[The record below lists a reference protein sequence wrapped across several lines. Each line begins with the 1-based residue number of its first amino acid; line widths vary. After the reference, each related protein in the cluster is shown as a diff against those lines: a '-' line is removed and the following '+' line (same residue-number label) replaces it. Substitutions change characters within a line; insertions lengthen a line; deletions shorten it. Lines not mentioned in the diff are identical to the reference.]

1 MPLDEHAWLLVLLV
15 PGFVSLGRPGHSVSI
30 LLLLYRTGFLL
41 PSWQGPWEGLS
52 GRTALRSGNSFSCL
66 LYKSKHQE
74 KGNLKLNRAVIHTEH
89 KNMATQEHCE
99 TLSLPKD

>member
-66 LYKSKHQE
+66 LTYV
-74 KGNLKLNRAVIHTEH
+74 G
-89 KNMATQEHCE
+89 
-99 TLSLPKD
+99 SLQHSRGFCPAEAQRSGSR

>member
-41 PSWQGPWEGLS
+41 PSWQGPWEGLV
-52 GRTALRSGNSFSCL
+52 GAL
-66 LYKSKHQE
+66 H
-74 KGNLKLNRAVIHTEH
+74 
-89 KNMATQEHCE
+89 
-99 TLSLPKD
+99 